1 MSEIEPFQSKNTELS
16 KKTEL
21 KEFALL
27 LPRLLRLVWN
37 LTRDP
42 RVPARSKALLILA
55 GGYIASPV
63 DVLPDFIP
71 GLGQL
76 DDLVVLAFVLDRII
90 NRVPPEIVAEHW
102 TGDDDVLDVV
112 RQILDISTTFV
123 PSWLKNRF

>member
-1 MSEIEPFQSKNTELS
+1 MSSIEPFGDSGPR
-16 KKTEL
+16 KTEL
-21 KEFALL
+21 KEYVLL

-37 LTRDP
+37 LARDP
-42 RVPARSKALLILA
+42 RVPARSKALLIMA

-76 DDLVVLAFVLDRII
+76 DDLVILAFVLDRII
-90 NRVPPEIVAEHW
+90 NRVPPEVVADHW
-102 TGDDDVLDVV
+102 TGDGDVLDVV

>member
-1 MSEIEPFQSKNTELS
+1 MSAIEPYSGGKDA

-37 LTRDP
+37 LARDP
-42 RVPARSKALLILA
+42 RVSPRSKALLFMI

-63 DVLPDFIP
+63 DVIPDFIP

-76 DDLVVLAFVLDRII
+76 DDLVLIAFVLDRII
-90 NRVPPEIVAEHW
+90 NRVPPEVLEEHW
-102 TGDDDVLDVV
+102 TGDRDLLEVV
-112 RQILDISTTFV
+112 QQILDISTAFV
-123 PSWLKNRF
+123 PSWLKNRL

>member
-76 DDLVVLAFVLDRII
+76 DDLVMLAFVLDRII

-102 TGDDDVLDVV
+102 TGDDDVLDVI

-123 PSWLKNRF
+123 PSWLKNRL

>member
-1 MSEIEPFQSKNTELS
+1 MSAIEPYEGQPPSKQ
-16 KKTEL
+16 TEL
-21 KEFALL
+21 KEYLLL

-76 DDLVVLAFVLDRII
+76 DDLLMLAIVLDRII
-90 NRVPPEIVAEHW
+90 NRVPPEVVAEHW
-102 TGDDDVLDVV
+102 TGDEDVLDVI
-112 RQILDISTTFV
+112 RQILDISTAFV
-123 PSWLKNRF
+123 PSWFKKHL